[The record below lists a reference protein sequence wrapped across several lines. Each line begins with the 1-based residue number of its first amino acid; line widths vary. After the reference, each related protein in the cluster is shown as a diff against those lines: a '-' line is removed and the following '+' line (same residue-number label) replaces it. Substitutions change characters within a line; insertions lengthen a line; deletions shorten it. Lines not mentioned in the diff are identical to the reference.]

1 MRGRACETS
10 GGKRVRTQNTSSS
23 FKTILVFFGLRC
35 IIEVITLI
43 TEEFIGLENNPN
55 NAI

>member
-1 MRGRACETS
+1 MRRRACETS
-10 GGKRVRTQNTSSS
+10 GGKRVRTQITSSS
-23 FKTILVFFGLRC
+23 VKTILVFFGLRC

>member
-1 MRGRACETS
+1 MRRRACETS
-10 GGKRVRTQNTSSS
+10 GGKRVRAQNTSSS
-23 FKTILVFFGLRC
+23 VKTILVFFGLRC

-55 NAI
+55 NAF